1 MDGLPYNRGMTEQNI
16 RYELNPIVSNED
28 LSELYALGWER
39 EHGAVYDFQPIHE
52 RSLGFFC
59 AYSGTEF
66 VGYVNLAWDGGV
78 HAFLLDPTVH
88 PAYKRRGIGTELV
101 RHAVDL
107 ARERGLEWVHVD
119 YEPHLES
126 FYKSCGFKPTLAG
139 LINLQE

>member
-1 MDGLPYNRGMTEQNI
+1 MGMAEQI
-16 RYELNPIVSNED
+16 ITYELNPVVSNED

-39 EHGAVYDFQPIHE
+39 ANVIIYDFQPTHE

-59 AYSGTEF
+59 AYSGGKL

-88 PAYKRRGIGTELV
+88 PDFKRRGIGRELV
-101 RHAVDL
+101 RHAIEL

-119 YEPHLES
+119 YEPHLDS

-139 LINLQE
+139 LVNLKE